1 MRAILIHAGH
11 DDNADERV
19 DSGLAIARALG
30 GHVTL
35 HINTPVAA
43 YVTMDPF
50 GGSYVLT
57 DIMDSVRART
67 DTLVENMSVRLA
79 RDDVPWSVETSEA
92 DLVDALVSSA
102 RLADLVIMSLGDAVP
117 PLGTRPPVGAVA
129 IAGRTPVLALPHGVR
144 FDPTGVA
151 MVAWNGSYEGAHALR
166 AAVPLLRLASTVHV
180 VTIAERDVAFP
191 ATDALA
197 YLSRHDIHAV
207 AHERESGPAT
217 VEEALVAYGD
227 ELGATLTVMGAY
239 GHSRLRELLFGG
251 VTRFAIDAAARPLLL
266 MN

>member
-1 MRAILIHAGH
+1 MRAILIQAGH
-11 DDNADERV
+11 DDNADERI
-19 DSGLAIARALG
+19 DSGLAVARALS
-30 GHVTL
+30 GHVTV
-35 HINTPVAA
+35 HVNTPITA
-43 YVTMDPF
+43 YVTLDPF
-50 GGSYVLT
+50 GGSHILP
-57 DIMDSVRART
+57 DIMAQARERA
-67 DTLVENMSVRLA
+67 DTLVHSLSTRLA
-79 RDDVPWSVETSEA
+79 RDDVPWTIETSEA
-92 DLVDALVSSA
+92 DVVDALVSSA
-102 RLADLVIMSLGDAVP
+102 RLADLVIMSLGDATP

-129 IAGRTPVLALPHGVR
+129 IAARTPVLALPHGVR
-144 FDPTGVA
+144 FDPAGTA

-166 AAVPLLRLASTVHV
+166 AAVPLLQLASTVHV
-180 VTIAERDVAFP
+180 VTIAERDVGLP
-191 ATDALA
+191 VTDALA
-197 YLSRHDIHAV
+197 YLSRHDIHAE